1 MRRLAARFGSAI
13 TLCLGLSL
21 GISAVTRLGAHA
33 FIPLAGR
40 APYTFPPGSLQVYRM
55 TAGQNVLQLIN
66 PRSLAD
72 QSGSELHLGP
82 HHAVKQTPAI
92 AITADG
98 SKLAVVYELPT
109 RHWPI
114 RAQDMTLQL
123 FDARTGE
130 PLSIRHH
137 PAIPFSMTGI
147 SADGSVVYGFR
158 AGIDLNQPCAPSSF
172 YLLDARTGRVVRH
185 LIIAAKPWD
194 PIMVGPNLGR
204 LYTMTS
210 SDHINSCGPQNS
222 YRPTI
227 LAYDLQ
233 TGKAVRTLQ
242 LKSALAGYWM
252 TNWKVNGE
260 PVAASWTP
268 GVALSPD
275 GSQLAVLDGHSNALT
290 LLHARSL
297 QVAGIE
303 TLSRPRA
310 ALQTLAALLGLAPDA
325 AEAKGQENG
334 VCLQMQYTADGR
346 SLIVTGSRLR
356 PDRRHLYAS
365 SQSLGIRLIDSAGG
379 QIEAWLDD
387 GKRTA
392 GIWPAPDGSAI
403 YSSVE
408 GWTRQGGWQYTLR
421 RHDPATLQVR
431 ARRTFLHMGNWWLN
445 LFFLDHLSP
454 LK

>member
-1 MRRLAARFGSAI
+1 MRLASRFGIAI
-13 TLCLGLSL
+13 ALCLGLSL
-21 GISAVTRLGAHA
+21 GLGAVTRLGAHA
-33 FIPLAGR
+33 SMPFAGR

-55 TAGQNVLQLIN
+55 TAGQNMLQLIN

-72 QSGSELHLGP
+72 LPGSVLHLGP
-82 HHAVKQTPAI
+82 QHAAKQTPAI
-92 AITADG
+92 AVTADG
-98 SKLAVVYELPT
+98 SKLAVLYELPT

-114 RAQDMTLQL
+114 RAQDMALQL

-137 PAIPFSMTGI
+137 PAIPFWMTGI
-147 SADGSVVYGFR
+147 SADGSLVYGFR
-158 AGIDLNQPCAPSSF
+158 ADIDLNQPCAPSPF
-172 YLLDARTGRVVRH
+172 YLLDARTGRVVQR
-185 LIIAAKPWD
+185 LTIAARPWD

-204 LYTMTS
+204 LYIMTVP
-210 SDHINSCGPQNS
+210 DHINYCRPQNS

-227 LAYDLQ
+227 MAYDLQ
-233 TGKAVRTLQ
+233 TGKTVATLQ
-242 LKSALAGYWM
+242 LKTVLAGRWM

-260 PVAASWTP
+260 PVAADWTP

-275 GSQLAVLDGHSNALT
+275 GSQLAILDGHSNALT

-303 TLSRPRA
+303 TLSRPRT
-310 ALQTLAALLGLAPDA
+310 ALQTIVATLGLAPDA

-334 VCLQMQYTADGR
+334 VSLQMQYTADGR
-346 SLIVTGSRLR
+346 SLIVTGWRVQ

-365 SQSLGIRLIDSAGG
+365 SQSLGIQLIDIAGG
-379 QIEAWLDD
+379 QIKAWLDD
-387 GKRTA
+387 GKRLVA
-392 GIWPAPDGSAI
+392 IWPAPDGSAV

-431 ARRTFLHMGNWWLN
+431 AHRTFLHMGNWWLN
-445 LFFLDHLSP
+445 LFFLRGLR
-454 LK
+454 